1 MYRNLFASS
10 YLDSVVFRNQRKRIR
25 YSQTTV
31 LKSKYEIMKKYNSNG
46 VKGLFSE
53 DLQLLIHCVELEG
66 DEDTMSFLTQVLIE
80 DLNQNFRKI
89 ESTRMLMNL
98 YFWLCYIR
106 KDSENAKKI
115 FDELYNHIDS
125 YHTKNRY
132 FSTMFEA
139 ERYHDILDGKL
150 PSLDRLMMSIKVHSK
165 PSNFIIYFIVKDL
178 VHSFFQA
185 TRN

>member
-1 MYRNLFASS
+1 MGVTSWWCYVKVFTSRFIAKMILNHFILSLKSLQNMTIYRKWPKIMYRNLFASS
-10 YLDSVVFRNQRKRIR
+10 YLDSAVFRNQRKRIR

-53 DLQLLIHCVELEG
+53 DLQLLIHCIELEG

-89 ESTRMLMNL
+89 ESTRMLANL

-106 KDSENAKKI
+106 
-115 FDELYNHIDS
+115 
-125 YHTKNRY
+125 
-132 FSTMFEA
+132 
-139 ERYHDILDGKL
+139 
-150 PSLDRLMMSIKVHSK
+150 
-165 PSNFIIYFIVKDL
+165 
-178 VHSFFQA
+178 
-185 TRN
+185 

>member
-53 DLQLLIHCVELEG
+53 DLQLLIHCIELEG

-89 ESTRMLMNL
+89 ESTRMLANL

-106 KDSENAKKI
+106 KDSENALKV
-115 FDELYNHIDS
+115 FDEVYNYIDS
-125 YHTKNRY
+125 FDTKNRY

-139 ERYHDILDGKL
+139 KRYHDILESKL
-150 PSLDRLMMSIKVHSK
+150 P
-165 PSNFIIYFIVKDL
+165 
-178 VHSFFQA
+178 FFD
-185 TRN
+185 